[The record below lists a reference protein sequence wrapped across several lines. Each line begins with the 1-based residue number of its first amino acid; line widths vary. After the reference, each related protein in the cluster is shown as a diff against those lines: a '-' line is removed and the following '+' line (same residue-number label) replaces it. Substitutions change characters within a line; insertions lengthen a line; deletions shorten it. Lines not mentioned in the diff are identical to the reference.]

1 MIDLPAADS
10 TPALSLTDFLTD
22 GAFLDACASLTAL
35 LDAPVV
41 VLDSRGRRLRYDAEA
56 PDGWSLDELDPGAI
70 PPDQRAFAI
79 PLRAAGQVI
88 GWVHAG
94 AAGALLGP
102 KRPVAES
109 LLARMASMADDDC
122 ENLLELRH
130 HLKELAALS
139 RLSVLLAE
147 ADGLEKILDIT
158 LESALDLLQLNA
170 GAIVLLNED
179 PEGALAQDEADLV
192 LMASRN
198 LSPRW

>member
-1 MIDLPAADS
+1 RLPPFPPRRSSDL
-10 TPALSLTDFLTD
+10 
-22 GAFLDACASLTAL
+22 
-35 LDAPVV
+35 
-41 VLDSRGRRLRYDAEA
+41 
-56 PDGWSLDELDPGAI
+56 
-70 PPDQRAFAI
+70 
-79 PLRAAGQVI
+79 
-88 GWVHAG
+88 
-94 AAGALLGP
+94 
-102 KRPVAES
+102 S

-122 ENLLELRH
+122 ENLIELRH
-130 HLKELAALS
+130 RLKELAALS

-198 LSPRW
+198 LSPRWLQSPLPLSRGRVFDRRALEGEIIVAEDLPAHPDVQDPRSEARRVGRECRAQG